1 MTLAEA
7 YFDALT
13 DWKGTYLLRALGGRQ
28 ITTDWRLYRD
38 SVWCDTRAVR
48 SATTRSQIHDRPTI
62 RVHRYSTEVSHT
74 RWVDVAT
81 GKTVLRSRAV
91 LRGEA

>member
-1 MTLAEA
+1 MTLADA
-7 YFDALT
+7 YATLTAL
-13 DWKGTYLLRALGGRQ
+13 KGTYLLRALGGRHL
-28 ITTDWRLYRD
+28 TTDWSRYRD
-38 SVWCDTRAVR
+38 SVRCDTRAVR
-48 SATTRSQIHDRPTI
+48 SATTRSQIHERPTI
-62 RVHRYSTEVSHT
+62 RVHRYSREVSHT